1 MDKLEIYNQLKE
13 EIIDLKIEPGAL
25 ISENE
30 ISRRFEVS
38 RTPVRDVFLRLCNDG
53 LLEVLPQRGTKVSL
67 IDMELVM
74 ATINMRTIV
83 EIQILKD
90 GIERRT
96 PVQLQQLKMDL
107 ERQRQAIAQ
116 KRTPDEFYAL
126 DSEFHEHI
134 FAIAGQRVMW
144 QIINQMKVHYSR
156 FRMLDVKANFSMNEL
171 LHEHE
176 EIVEIVEKRQRE
188 RCGEVMRYH
197 LEGGVR
203 RLHDRIQG
211 EFSRYFL
218 LPPDETET
226 QLPES
231 GQRY

>member
-90 GIERRT
+90 GIERRS
-96 PVQLQQLKMDL
+96 PK
-107 ERQRQAIAQ
+107 
-116 KRTPDEFYAL
+116 
-126 DSEFHEHI
+126 S
-134 FAIAGQRVMW
+134 
-144 QIINQMKVHYSR
+144 SC
-156 FRMLDVKANFSMNEL
+156 S
-171 LHEHE
+171 
-176 EIVEIVEKRQRE
+176 
-188 RCGEVMRYH
+188 
-197 LEGGVR
+197 
-203 RLHDRIQG
+203 
-211 EFSRYFL
+211 S
-218 LPPDETET
+218 
-226 QLPES
+226 
-231 GQRY
+231 

>member
-96 PVQLQQLKMDL
+96 PAQLQQLKMDL

-134 FAIAGQRVMW
+134 FAIARSAGNV
-144 QIINQMKVHYSR
+144 
-156 FRMLDVKANFSMNEL
+156 ANHQSNESPL
-171 LHEHE
+171 FALPDAG
-176 EIVEIVEKRQRE
+176 RQSQFLNE
-188 RCGEVMRYH
+188 RTA
-197 LEGGVR
+197 
-203 RLHDRIQG
+203 
-211 EFSRYFL
+211 S
-218 LPPDETET
+218 
-226 QLPES
+226 
-231 GQRY
+231 

>member
-1 MDKLEIYNQLKE
+1 
-13 EIIDLKIEPGAL
+13 
-25 ISENE
+25 
-30 ISRRFEVS
+30 
-38 RTPVRDVFLRLCNDG
+38 
-53 LLEVLPQRGTKVSL
+53 
-67 IDMELVM
+67 M

-90 GIERRT
+90 GIERRD
-96 PVQLQQLKMDL
+96 PAQLQQLKMDL

-134 FAIAGQRVMW
+134 FAIAGQRAMW

>member
-1 MDKLEIYNQLKE
+1 MVSSG
-13 EIIDLKIEPGAL
+13 GAP
-25 ISENE
+25 SPAAAAENG
-30 ISRRFEVS
+30 S
-38 RTPVRDVFLRLCNDG
+38 
-53 LLEVLPQRGTKVSL
+53 GTAAS
-67 IDMELVM
+67 
-74 ATINMRTIV
+74 AT
-83 EIQILKD
+83 
-90 GIERRT
+90 
-96 PVQLQQLKMDL
+96 
-107 ERQRQAIAQ
+107 AQ

-134 FAIAGQRVMW
+134 FAIAGQRAMW

>member
-30 ISRRFEVS
+30 ISRRFQVS

-53 LLEVLPQRGTKVSL
+53 LLEDLAHQR
-67 IDMELVM
+67 E
-74 ATINMRTIV
+74 
-83 EIQILKD
+83 
-90 GIERRT
+90 
-96 PVQLQQLKMDL
+96 
-107 ERQRQAIAQ
+107 AIAKQ
-116 KRTPDEFYAL
+116 RTPDEFYAL

-134 FAIAGQRVMW
+134 FAIAGQRAMW

-211 EFSRYFL
+211 EFSRYFK
-218 LPPDETET
+218 LPQVEE
-226 QLPES
+226 EA
-231 GQRY
+231 